1 MISKKQIKAESDGL
15 VSLQGLVEVYEEVAS
30 GRMQKVRNAVLQSR
44 QFLEGLLEV
53 FKRIKAAYI
62 QHPETMTVT
71 RPRNGKTVAVF
82 VSANSGLYGDI
93 VDRTFE
99 MFCQMVKKENPDIV
113 ILGKLGLKMMNDKL
127 SGKLYNY
134 YDFSDEGVDI
144 ESFQMIMRYLVQF
157 EKILVFYGKFKT
169 ILYQEPV
176 MTSVSGDAEVAVT
189 DVVIGPDTQKQVT
202 RQYLFE
208 PSIEEI
214 AKVFNGEILA
224 SIFEQTLHESQL
236 AKFAS
241 RMLALDKSEENIEK
255 RLALINQ
262 EKVRLLHKVQNK
274 KQLSTMSGL
283 SLWSHAR

>member
-1 MISKKQIKAESDGL
+1 MISKKQIKAEFDGL
-15 VSLQGLVEVYEEVAS
+15 MSLKGLVEVYEEVAS
-30 GRMQKVRNAVLQSR
+30 SRMQKVRTAVLQSR

-53 FKRIKAAYI
+53 FKRVKAVYLRN
-62 QHPETMTVT
+62 PEIMVSN

-93 VDRTFE
+93 VDRTFDI
-99 MFCQMVKKENPDIV
+99 FADSVKKGNQDIV
-113 ILGKLGLKMMNDKL
+113 VLGKLGLKMVNDKL
-127 SGKLYNY
+127 PGRLFNY
-134 YDFSDEGVDI
+134 YDFSDEGVDVD
-144 ESFQMIMRYLVQF
+144 SFQMIMRYLMQF

-176 MTSVSGDAEVAVT
+176 VTSVSGDADVAVT
-189 DVVIGPDTQKQVT
+189 DVVVGPEGKKMAK
-202 RQYLFE
+202 QYLFE
-208 PSIEEI
+208 PSVEEI

-241 RMLALDKSEENIEK
+241 RMLALDNAEANIEK
-255 RLALINQ
+255 RLLKIRQNEIILAH
-262 EKVRLLHKVQNK
+262 KLHSK

-283 SLWSHAR
+283 TLWNRAR

>member
-1 MISKKQIKAESDGL
+1 MISKIQIKAETDGL
-15 VSLQGLVEVYEEVAS
+15 NSLKGLVEVYVEVAS
-30 GRMQKVRNAVLQSR
+30 SRMQKVRNAVLQSR

-53 FKRIKAAYI
+53 FKRVKAASVTSS
-62 QHPETMTVT
+62 ETITIN
-71 RPRNGKTVAVF
+71 RSRNGKTVAVF

-99 MFCQMVKKENPDIV
+99 IFSRAVTKENPDLV
-113 ILGKLGLKMMNDKL
+113 ILGKLGLKMMNDEL
-127 SGKLYNY
+127 PGRLYNY

-144 ESFQMIMRYLVQF
+144 DSFQMIMRYLLQF

-169 ILYQEPV
+169 IMNQEPV
-176 MTSVSGDAEVAVT
+176 MTSVSGDAEIAVT
-189 DVVIGPDTQKQVT
+189 DVVVGPETQK
-202 RQYLFE
+202 RAKMYLFE
-208 PSIEEI
+208 PSLEEI

-241 RMLALDKSEENIEK
+241 RMLALDTSEENIDK
-255 RLALINQ
+255 RLAKIRL
-262 EKVRLLHKVQNK
+262 EEVRLEHKIQNK

-283 SLWSHAR
+283 NLWNRAR